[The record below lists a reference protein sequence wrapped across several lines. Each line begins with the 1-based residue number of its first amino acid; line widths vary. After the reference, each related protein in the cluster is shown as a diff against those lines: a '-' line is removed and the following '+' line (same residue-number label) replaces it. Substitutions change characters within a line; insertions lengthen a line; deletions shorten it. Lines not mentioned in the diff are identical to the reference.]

1 VKSFLP
7 TVLVIAFGLYG
18 GLVALAYFGQR
29 ALMYFP
35 DTLRTAP
42 ADAGFP
48 AAEEILLDSGSDARV
63 VIWHV
68 PPEADKPVFLYFHGN
83 AGALNLRAARFRALT
98 ADGSGLVAL
107 SYRGY
112 GGSTGK
118 PSEAG
123 LLADADA
130 AYAFAAA
137 RYGPERIV
145 LWGESI
151 GSAVATALAEKRI
164 MRALILETPFTSA
177 ADLGAAVYPFLP
189 VRLLM
194 KDQFRSDLRIKNVKA
209 PILILHGLRDRVVPF
224 AMAQQLFALAPEP
237 KRFVS
242 FDKGGH
248 ETLDAHGAQDAAR
261 KFLRDFP

>member
-1 VKSFLP
+1 MKPFLL
-7 TVLVIAFGLYG
+7 TALVIAFGLYG

-35 DTLRTAP
+35 DTARTAP

-48 AAEEILLDSGSDARV
+48 AAEEILLDSASDARV

-68 PPEADKPVFLYFHGN
+68 PPEAGKPVFLYFHGN
-83 AGALNLRAARFRALT
+83 AGALDLRAARFRALT

-130 AYAFAAA
+130 AYAFAAS
-137 RYGPERIV
+137 RYQPERIV

-242 FDKGGH
+242 FDRGGH

-261 KFLRDFP
+261 KFLQDLP